1 MRKNLTCAYHSS
13 CQWLPPAEIRGIQI
27 NFDWQLL
34 NFLWLDVIDERDRTA
49 LQYQRDLRHDEGGT
63 WYLLKM
69 LSSFIHH
76 CQKQRCLLEA
86 YSLFLIHLQWLVIMY
101 LLFCGCEFG

>member
-13 CQWLPPAEIRGIQI
+13 CQRSLPAEIRGIQI

-49 LQYQRDLRHDEGGT
+49 LQYQRDLSHILRGGGLGI
-63 WYLLKM
+63 Y
-69 LSSFIHH
+69 
-76 CQKQRCLLEA
+76 
-86 YSLFLIHLQWLVIMY
+86 
-101 LLFCGCEFG
+101 